1 MEERPTGVTVLA
13 ILDIVGGVLSLLLG
27 LVFTVLGP
35 TVLLPL
41 LLKAHARL
49 PPAFVAAIGILGL
62 IFIVSGVISIVIGW
76 GLLKGKGWSWWLTV
90 IFAVLGIIGSAIN
103 LVMGNI
109 GGIVGLIIDGIILYY
124 MTRPHVKEYF
134 GMY

>member
-13 ILDIVGGVLSLLLG
+13 ILDIVGGALLLLLG
-27 LVFTVLGP
+27 LTLTVLGP
-35 TVLLPL
+35 TVLLPF

-62 IFIVSGVISIVIGW
+62 IFIVPGIISIVIGW

-103 LVMGNI
+103 LVIGNI
-109 GGIVGLIIDGIILYY
+109 GGIVGLIIEGIILYY

-134 GMY
+134 VMY